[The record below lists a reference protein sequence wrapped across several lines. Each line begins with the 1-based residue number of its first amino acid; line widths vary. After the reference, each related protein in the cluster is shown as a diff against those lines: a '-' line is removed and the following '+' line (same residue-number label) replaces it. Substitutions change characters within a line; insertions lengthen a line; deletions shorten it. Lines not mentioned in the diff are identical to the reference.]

1 MPSTIDTELVE
12 VFRRE
17 VEELSQSSDKYS
29 SLEPADIN
37 SILRAFSLAID
48 RDGDGVTAQRLL
60 QAINQRQ

>member
-60 QAINQRQ
+60 QAINQSQ

>member
-60 QAINQRQ
+60 EAINQRQ

>member
-48 RDGDGVTAQRLL
+48 RDGDGVTAHRLL
-60 QAINQRQ
+60 EAINQRQ

>member
-12 VFRRE
+12 VFRRA

-60 QAINQRQ
+60 EAINQRQ

>member
-37 SILRAFSLAID
+37 AILRTFNLAINQD
-48 RDGDGVTAQRLL
+48 EDGVSAQRLL
-60 QAINQRQ
+60 EAINQRQ